1 MPCLFFCKIHPYQI
15 LHHPGIK
22 VINSISMPKHLITF
36 HPGERKISV
45 ADGENLLQAAMEAG
59 IHINASCGG
68 SATCGKCR
76 IKILQGVAHSPSHPK
91 IAQKDYDRGVR
102 LACLISIHEDLEVEI
117 PIESQVDRSVLQLK
131 GDRAAQRY
139 LLSPQDIYQLV
150 QGWEVDP
157 AVFKKYVR
165 LDPPTP
171 KDNRSDLTRLTHVL
185 ERQQGIGRI
194 SADFRVIMK
203 LSRILRESDWEV
215 TVTLVL
221 TRKGYKLINVEPGNT
236 THRNYSVV
244 FDIGTTTIYGQILDL
259 NGCVVVA
266 CPDGRCDGTTLFA
279 LAEASDYN
287 GQIRYGEDVITR
299 IIYSQRPGGLKTLQ
313 EVVVS
318 TINKVLQELLEMSG
332 IERSLISHMV
342 IAGNTTMTQLLLGLD
357 PKYIREAPY
366 VPTANFIPPVRAIHL
381 GIELAEHVHLYI
393 FPMVASYVGGD
404 IVAGILGSGIFQRE
418 TLTLYMDI
426 GTNGEIVLGNKDWLA
441 SVSCS
446 AGPAFEGAGI
456 KYGMRA
462 TRGAIEEVN
471 INHRTYEPMIL
482 TIGRTK
488 PIGIC
493 GSGLIDAVAAL
504 LETGMIDPNGK
515 FRQDLPTDRV
525 RQGPDGY
532 EYVLARKE
540 ETGTHEDIALTE
552 IDIENLIRTKAAIYA
567 GCKVLLE
574 SVGLGFKDLEQVII
588 AGGFGRHIDLEKA
601 VFIGLLPEIDIGK
614 FIFVGNGSLLGT
626 RLLSFSRNLLKE
638 GERIALMMTNLE
650 LSDHPT
656 FMNEFIA
663 AMFLPHTD
671 ASAFPQVTDRLHRMK
686 KGEQELRLM
695 S

>member
-1 MPCLFFCKIHPYQI
+1 L
-15 LHHPGIK
+15 
-22 VINSISMPKHLITF
+22 
-36 HPGERKISV
+36 
-45 ADGENLLQAAMEAG
+45 
-59 IHINASCGG
+59 
-68 SATCGKCR
+68 
-76 IKILQGVAHSPSHPK
+76 
-91 IAQKDYDRGVR
+91 
-102 LACLISIHEDLEVEI
+102 
-117 PIESQVDRSVLQLK
+117 SQ
-131 GDRAAQRY
+131 
-139 LLSPQDIYQLV
+139 
-150 QGWEVDP
+150 
-157 AVFKKYVR
+157 
-165 LDPPTP
+165 
-171 KDNRSDLTRLTHVL
+171 
-185 ERQQGIGRI
+185 
-194 SADFRVIMK
+194 
-203 LSRILRESDWEV
+203 ILRESDWKV
-215 TVTLVL
+215 TATLVL
-221 TRKGYKLINVEPGNT
+221 TRKGYKLINVEPGDT
-236 THRNYSVV
+236 TQRNYSVV

-266 CPDGRCDGTTLFA
+266 CPDGQCDGTSLFA

-318 TINKVLQELLEMSG
+318 TLNKILLELLDMSG
-332 IERSLISHMV
+332 IDRSLISHMV

-366 VPTANFIPPVRAIHL
+366 VPTANFIPPVRAVHL
-381 GIELAEHVHLYI
+381 GIHLADHVHTYI

-456 KYGMRA
+456 KFGMRA
-462 TRGAIEEVN
+462 ARGAIEEVN

-515 FRQDLPTDRV
+515 FRGALPTDRV
-525 RQGPDGY
+525 RRGPDGY

-540 ETGTHEDIALTE
+540 ETGIHEDIALTE

-567 GCKVLLE
+567 GYKILLE
-574 SVGLGFKDLEQVII
+574 SVGLGFQDLQQVII
-588 AGGFGRHIDLEKA
+588 AGGFGRHIDLQKA
-601 VFIGLLPEIDIGK
+601 IFIGLLPEIGIDK

-626 RLLSFSRNLLKE
+626 RLLSFSKNLLKE
-638 GERIALMMTNLE
+638 AERIALMTTNLE

-656 FMNEFIA
+656 FMNEFVA

-671 ASAFPQVTDRLHRMK
+671 ASAFPQVKDRLHRMK
-686 KGEQELRLM
+686 SGYLSEQVM
-695 S
+695 